1 MNADKPLAARLA
13 LKADLATE
21 GKARLKSETVVIRWD
36 PWPRAQSVVHRR
48 GSARRRCYL
57 GYGHGVDDHV
67 TTPESL
73 PPLELRELRS
83 LDLSEPPGE
92 GKAAHVASASGVVR
106 RGDFVY
112 VIGDDMLQLAVF
124 EIAANEPGRLV
135 PALTAGF
142 AGNAKQ
148 RAEHKPDLEA
158 LTALPPVDG
167 EPHGGLLGLGSGS
180 GQERDRGFFCPFAAD
195 GSLGG
200 EPRAI
205 DFHPVYELLRSELD
219 GEINIE
225 GAAVFEERLSLSIA
239 PIGAMDRT
247 PSLSSSSPTCLG
259 RWPTTRSSIG
269 ASSVPLRAYDLGEID
284 GVRVCFSEATTL
296 TGELI
301 CFTAS
306 AEGSDDGSIRGSVVG
321 TIDPAGEVH
330 RLRTIDSRWKVE
342 GLDATLDTGVISFLF
357 VCDQDDPEVP
367 SPLLSATMPVN
378 ARFDG

>member
-21 GKARLKSETVVIRWD
+21 GKAHLKSETVVIRWD
-36 PWPRAQSVVHRR
+36 PWPRAQSVVRRR
-48 GSARRRCYL
+48 GSARRRRYL
-57 GYGHGVDDHV
+57 GYGHGMDDHA

-73 PPLELRELRS
+73 PPLELRELRN

-135 PALTAGF
+135 PALPAF

-148 RAEHKPDLEA
+148 HAEHKPDLEA

-200 EPRAI
+200 EPRVI

-225 GAAVFEERLSLSIA
+225 GAAVFEERLWLFHRANRADGPNAVAEFELTDLSRTLA
-239 PIGAMDRT
+239 DDQVVDRGE
-247 PSLSSSSPTCLG
+247 L
-259 RWPTTRSSIG
+259 RS
-269 ASSVPLRAYDLGEID
+269 LRAYDLGEID
-284 GVRVCFSEATTL
+284 GVRVCFSDATTL

-321 TIDPAGEVH
+321 TIDAAGEVH

-342 GLDATLDTGVISFLF
+342 GLDATLDTGVISLLF